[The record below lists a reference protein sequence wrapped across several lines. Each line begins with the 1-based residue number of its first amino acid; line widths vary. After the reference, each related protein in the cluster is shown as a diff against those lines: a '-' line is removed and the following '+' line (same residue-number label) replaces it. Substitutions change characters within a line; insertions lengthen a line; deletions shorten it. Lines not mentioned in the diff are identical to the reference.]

1 VGVLFAHQLDHFVEI
16 PEIIYTKEILK
27 REIEMKI
34 TKEAV
39 KKLVGLSQSKVDG
52 VRFSPDETPQDHK
65 KRLRQ
70 LTQDVERRSRSKDI
84 TIVIVE

>member
-1 VGVLFAHQLDHFVEI
+1 
-16 PEIIYTKEILK
+16 
-27 REIEMKI
+27 MKI

-39 KKLVGLSQSKVDG
+39 KRLVGLNNTKVDG

-65 KRLRQ
+65 KRLRL

>member
-1 VGVLFAHQLDHFVEI
+1 M
-16 PEIIYTKEILK
+16 K
-27 REIEMKI
+27 RVIKMKI

-39 KKLVGLSQSKVDG
+39 KKLIGLSQTKVDG
-52 VRFSPDETPQDHK
+52 IRFSPDETPQDHK

-70 LTQDVERRSRSKDI
+70 LSQDVERRSRSKDI

>member
-1 VGVLFAHQLDHFVEI
+1 
-16 PEIIYTKEILK
+16 
-27 REIEMKI
+27 MKI

-39 KKLVGLSQSKVDG
+39 KRLIGLSQTKVYG
-52 VRFSPDETPQDHK
+52 IRFSPDETTQEHK

-84 TIVIVE
+84 TVVIVE

>member
-1 VGVLFAHQLDHFVEI
+1 
-16 PEIIYTKEILK
+16 
-27 REIEMKI
+27 MKI
-34 TKEAV
+34 TKDAV
-39 KKLVGLSQSKVDG
+39 KRLVGLSQSKVDG

-65 KRLRQ
+65 KRLRL